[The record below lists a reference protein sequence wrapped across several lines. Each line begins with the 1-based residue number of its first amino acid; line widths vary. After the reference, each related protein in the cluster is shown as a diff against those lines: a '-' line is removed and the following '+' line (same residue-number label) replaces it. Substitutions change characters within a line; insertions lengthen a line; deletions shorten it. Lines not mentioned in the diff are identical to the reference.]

1 MSVAKSFENFIFLS
15 EPFEENGKEYIVVKN
30 PKTGTIRKVRW
41 YRSETVRTKS
51 VREVLGFAQGYITIF
66 KGENEEWLEMS
77 EARYHKIWGWYFPSQ
92 IEVPAILPVEL
103 TPVKLY
109 WKDIAEDEN
118 TLRPVTKIKACVEAV
133 LYPTDTKSTYQGT
146 VGERIERELTVIK
159 NIPKEGNKYGTTYF
173 HILQDKDE
181 NIYIWATAAK
191 NWAVGSVH
199 TLRGTVKEHQKFRNE
214 LQTVLTRCMEV
225 NK

>member
-1 MSVAKSFENFIFLS
+1 MVKRTDSNLQRLKRHARVR
-15 EPFEENGKEYIVVKN
+15 GKIS
-30 PKTGTIRKVRW
+30 G
-41 YRSETVRTKS
+41 
-51 VREVLGFAQGYITIF
+51 
-66 KGENEEWLEMS
+66 
-77 EARYHKIWGWYFPSQ
+77 
-92 IEVPAILPVEL
+92 
-103 TPVKLY
+103 
-109 WKDIAEDEN
+109 
-118 TLRPVTKIKACVEAV
+118 
-133 LYPTDTKSTYQGT
+133 YPTDTKSTYQGT

-159 NIPKEGNKYGTTYF
+159 NIPKEGSKYGTTYF